1 MAHVF
6 ISGMAV
12 LDFVYHLDQFPTG
25 GEKYRAR
32 DASVV
37 GGGCAA
43 NAAVAVARLGGR
55 ADLAARVGR
64 DQVGDMILAELRAE
78 GVNLDYVD
86 RGEAARSSFSSIY
99 VARDGERQ
107 IVNFRDDTLTGPP
120 HFHDLPGACDI
131 ALADTRWIAGARQT
145 IRLAR
150 ARDIPVVIDAEAP
163 VRLEDIAEAT
173 HIAFSRAGLKAVTD
187 MNDMASA
194 LRQVAAACSAWVCVT
209 DGAAG
214 VCFMQGDTVKTI
226 PALAVNAVDTLG
238 AGDTW
243 HGAFALRLS
252 EGADEVEAMRFANTA
267 AALKCTQPGGR
278 AGSPDRAAV
287 NRLIGTL
294 PV

>member
-6 ISGMAV
+6 ISGIAA
-12 LDFVYHLDQFPTG
+12 LDFVYHLDEFPTG

-32 DASVV
+32 DVSVV

-43 NAAVAVARLGGR
+43 NAAVAVARLGGQ

-78 GVNLDYVD
+78 GVNLDNVH
-86 RGEAARSSFSSIY
+86 RGETARSSFSSIY
-99 VARDGERQ
+99 VTRDGERQ
-107 IVNFRDDTLTGPP
+107 IVNFRDETLTGPP

-145 IRLAR
+145 IRLAL
-150 ARDIPVVIDAEAP
+150 ARGIPVVIDAEAP
-163 VRLEDIAEAT
+163 VRLQDIAGAT
-173 HIAFSRAGLKAVTD
+173 HIAFSRPGLLAVSG
-187 MNDMASA
+187 MNDIAGA
-194 LRQVAAACSAWVCVT
+194 LRQVAGACSAWVCVT

-214 VCFMQGDTVKTI
+214 VHFMEGDALRTI
-226 PALAVNAVDTLG
+226 PAPTVEAVDTLG

-243 HGAFALRLS
+243 HGAFALRLA
-252 EGADEVEAMRFANTA
+252 EGADKFEAMRFANTA
-267 AALKCTQPGGR
+267 AALKCTRPGGR

-287 NRLIGTL
+287 NRMIG
-294 PV
+294 